1 MGRKTFAMKFFLAVV
16 VLACR
21 LFVLAQGLDLG
32 ATSYAPTFVANLAS
46 QCNET
51 SGLVFANDTI
61 FSIND
66 SGNQPKVQAL
76 SAVNGQLLAEWSLSN
91 AVNVDWE
98 ALALSPNQV
107 FVGDIGNNMGNRSI
121 FELYRF
127 ERNQLSSLNQ
137 SINAQKFIFKFADQP
152 EGNFPPNAHNYDA
165 EAMFFWQD
173 SLHILSKNWQNLWT
187 RHYVLPTHWQDTLVV
202 EPRDSFFVDG
212 LVTDAVFDES
222 VNQVLMLGYKKQTTG
237 LYSSFMYRFLGVN
250 QGLFAGNF
258 QRVELG
264 STLTLAQ
271 TEGICVSGAQA
282 GYISG
287 EQIVSVITIA
297 PKLHAFNLTDLVQI
311 ADKEPLDIYFNGTIL
326 YIPQQ
331 FLPTFQLID
340 TSGRVAINWTQNKNH
355 QDLSKL
361 LPGTYFLIGPN
372 FSRTWVKTN

>member
-1 MGRKTFAMKFFLAVV
+1 MGRKTVAMKFFFAVGVFACHV
-16 VLACR
+16 V
-21 LFVLAQGLDLG
+21 VLAQGLDLG
-32 ATSYAPTFVANLAS
+32 ATSYAPSFVANLAS
-46 QCNET
+46 QCDET
-51 SGLVFANDTI
+51 SGLVFTNDTI
-61 FSIND
+61 FTIND

-76 SAVNGQLLAEWSLSN
+76 SAVNGQLLAEWSLTN
-91 AVNVDWE
+91 AVNKDWE
-98 ALALSPNQV
+98 ALALSPQQM

-121 FELYRF
+121 YELYRF
-127 ERNQLSSLNQ
+127 ERNQLSVMNTT
-137 SINAQKFIFKFADQP
+137 INVQKLVFKFADQP
-152 EGNFPPNAHNYDA
+152 AGAFPANAHNYDA

-187 RHYVLPTHWQDTLVV
+187 RHYVLPTNWQDTLVV
-202 EPRDSFFVDG
+202 EPRDSFYVNG
-212 LVTDAVFDES
+212 LVTDAVFDGS
-222 VNQVLMLGYKKQTTG
+222 SNQVFMLGYKKESTG
-237 LYSSFMYRFLGVN
+237 LYSSFMYRLIGVD

-258 QRVELG
+258 QRIELG

-271 TEGICVSGAQA
+271 TEGICVSGPQA
-282 GYISG
+282 GFISG

-297 PKLHAFNLTDLVQI
+297 PKLHAFDLTDLVQI

-331 FLPTFQLID
+331 FLSTFQLID

-372 FSRTWVKTN
+372 FRRTWVKTN

>member
-1 MGRKTFAMKFFLAVV
+1 MGRKTVAMKFFLAVGVFACHV
-16 VLACR
+16 V
-21 LFVLAQGLDLG
+21 VLAQGLDLG
-32 ATSYAPTFVANLAS
+32 ATSYAPNFVANLAS

-51 SGLVFANDTI
+51 SGLVFSNDTI

-76 SAVNGQLLAEWSLSN
+76 SAVNGQLLAEWSLTN
-91 AVNVDWE
+91 AVNIDWE
-98 ALALSPNQV
+98 AVALSPQQM
-107 FVGDIGNNMGNRSI
+107 FLGDIGNNMGNRSI
-121 FELYRF
+121 YELYRF
-127 ERNQLSSLNQ
+127 ERNQLSVMNTT
-137 SINAQKFIFKFADQP
+137 INFQKLVFKFADQP
-152 EGNFPPNAHNYDA
+152 AGAFPANAHNYDA

-187 RHYVLPTHWQDTLVV
+187 RHYVLPTNWQDTLVV
-202 EPRDSFFVDG
+202 EPRDSFYVNG
-212 LVTDAVFDES
+212 LVTDAVFDGS
-222 VNQVLMLGYKKQTTG
+222 SNQVLMLGYKKESTG
-237 LYSSFMYRFLGVN
+237 LYSSFMYRLLGVD

-271 TEGICVSGAQA
+271 TEGICVSGPQA
-282 GYISG
+282 GFISG
-287 EQIVSVITIA
+287 EQIVSVVTIA
-297 PKLHAFNLTDLVQI
+297 PKLHAFDLTDLVQI

-372 FSRTWVKTN
+372 FRRTWVKTN

>member
-1 MGRKTFAMKFFLAVV
+1 MDRKTIAMKLVFTIGL
-16 VLACR
+16 LACHV
-21 LFVLAQGLDLG
+21 FVLAQGLDLG
-32 ATSYAPTFVANLAS
+32 AASCAPNFVANLAS

-51 SGLVFANDTI
+51 SGLVFSNDTI

-76 SAVNGQLLAEWSLSN
+76 SASNGQLLAEWSLTN
-91 AVNVDWE
+91 AVNIDWE
-98 ALALSPNQV
+98 AVALSPQQM

-121 FELYRF
+121 YELYRLD
-127 ERNQLSSLNQ
+127 RNQLSLKNTT
-137 SINAQKFIFKFADQP
+137 INVQKLVFKFADQP
-152 EGNFPPNAHNYDA
+152 AGTFPANAHNYDA

-187 RHYVLPTHWQDTLVV
+187 RHYVLPTNWQDTLVAV
-202 EPRDSFFVDG
+202 PRDSFYVNG
-212 LVTDAVFDES
+212 LVTDAVFDGS
-222 VNQVLMLGYKKQTTG
+222 SNQVLMLGYKKESTG
-237 LYSSFMYRFLGVN
+237 LYSSFMYRLLGVD

-258 QRVELG
+258 LRIELG

-271 TEGICVSGAQA
+271 TEGICVSGPQT
-282 GYISG
+282 GFISG

-297 PKLHAFNLTDLVQI
+297 PKLHAFDLTDLVQI
-311 ADKEPLDIYFNGTIL
+311 ADKEPLDIYFNGAIL
-326 YIPQQ
+326 YIPQR

-372 FSRTWVKTN
+372 FRHTWVKTN